1 VRILS
6 LFALYTFA
14 ILSLTSSASAQF
26 LDEEDAQAPEGGIEL
41 GADQTQRMR
50 VGIVVTAVGGPVNGI
65 YATTPVPID
74 WPEQQV
80 KVIDDEFDREVA
92 RVRYRMIDDTVKQM
106 LIQIPRIANGETVS
120 AIVEFEVTR
129 SAIQAPQST
138 EQFRIP
144 EDLNRQLR
152 MYLGPSPT
160 IETRSGKIRAVAAEL
175 AEAGEGKTDWEKVE
189 LMYDWVRD
197 NVEYKKGPLKGAL
210 QALLDGDGDCEEMT
224 SLFIALCR
232 LNDIPARTVW
242 IPGHCYPEF
251 YLEDAEG
258 TGHWFPAQAAGSR
271 AFGAMPEYRPI
282 LQKGDNFK
290 VPEHRERMRYVSE
303 FLKGN
308 ATRGGGKP
316 QVKFIREV
324 LPN

>member
-1 VRILS
+1 MRTAFLLS
-6 LFALYTFA
+6 FTYLALLVLA
-14 ILSLTSSASAQF
+14 QPAAGQF
-26 LDEEDAQAPEGGIEL
+26 LDEEQEKAPEGGIAL
-41 GADQTQRMR
+41 GATQTQRLR
-50 VGIVVTAVGGPVNGI
+50 VGIVVKAVGGPVSGI

-80 KVIDDEFDREVA
+80 KIVEEDFDREVA
-92 RVRYRMIDDTVKQM
+92 RVDYRLIDGTVKQM
-106 LIQIPRIANGETVS
+106 VINIPRIANGETVS
-120 AIVEFEVTR
+120 AIVTFEVTR

-144 EDLNRQLR
+144 EKLDRQLR
-152 MYLGPSPT
+152 LYLGPSPM
-160 IETRSGKIRAVAAEL
+160 IETRSGRIREAAREL
-175 AEAGEGKTDWEKVE
+175 AAAGEGKTDWEKVE
-189 LMYDWVRD
+189 LMYDWVRET
-197 NVEYKKGPLKGAL
+197 VEYKKGPLKGAQ

-232 LNDIPARTVW
+232 LNEIPARTVW

-251 YLEDAEG
+251 YLEDAQG
-258 TGHWFPAQAAGSR
+258 NGHWFPAQAAGSR

-282 LQKGDNFK
+282 LQKGDNFS

-303 FLKGN
+303 FLKGK

-316 QVKFIREV
+316 EVEFIREV